1 MTEDDLKELF
11 VHQLELFDEVRGQ
24 LLTMKVCLHRLGVSR
39 DDYAR
44 LLELVRADISVMD
57 QTGRSD
63 ELDQLRRLFDLE
75 LPD

>member
-11 VHQLELFDEVRGQ
+11 VHQLELFDEVRWQ

-44 LLELVRADISVMD
+44 LLELVRAEISVMD